1 MRSRS
6 TFLAGICLA
15 LAGIAPALSA
25 QGFERVLPD
34 GTIAF
39 LGIDDVT
46 KMREG
51 FSTSKYGDLWRD
63 DASASMREAVTGWLG
78 LMSELQ
84 LKEAGYDPFSLLE
97 AVKGP
102 LGFAMLEL
110 TEPEKT
116 GETSVTMGGAF
127 CVLADVGDG
136 GEAVMTQ
143 IESALEKAGA
153 NAKFTRSAETA
164 GDVEVTVLHL
174 GDPQDAESMQVR
186 FGLAGNVL
194 VTVIASANLSDRDHF
209 GTLVE
214 SLKDPPKDALV
225 DGEAFSRSLAVDERA
240 GMRAFVDTQKLVSR
254 IRALVELEG
263 QDEDE
268 RKVMDGLGLDGLG
281 VISMFSE
288 NIVSAGASQARM
300 DWQGQGAIVSCM
312 TALLPPGEPAL
323 LALVPETA
331 VEAFD
336 VHMDLNAGFE
346 RITSTMKELGA
357 ITDEELNLNLQ
368 MAEQE
373 MGLSIRD
380 DLLANIGNEF
390 VWFSAPV
397 EDEMQGLPG
406 TEDAPQNFAVILRLA
421 DGKKLS
427 TLVDDLLTKSGMAA
441 GRKRTDFQGVN
452 IDTLPIPVPGLGAA
466 NFAFTDDLFVFSLSS
481 ELLQA
486 VLRRNAGSSE
496 LPNLRD
502 KEEVAALIDAMP
514 KSASMFV
521 VSEEAAR
528 IKSVAANLRGMIAAL
543 PSMLRPDVAQADET
557 AKRIEALFR
566 KFELPSDE
574 VIEKYMTGYG
584 VNAVVVDADGVKFHT
599 QQD

>member
-143 IESALEKAGA
+143 IESALETAGA
-153 NAKFTRSAETA
+153 TAKFTRSAETA

-194 VTVIASANLSDRDHF
+194 VTVIASA
-209 GTLVE
+209 
-214 SLKDPPKDALV
+214 
-225 DGEAFSRSLAVDERA
+225 
-240 GMRAFVDTQKLVSR
+240 
-254 IRALVELEG
+254 
-263 QDEDE
+263 
-268 RKVMDGLGLDGLG
+268 
-281 VISMFSE
+281 
-288 NIVSAGASQARM
+288 
-300 DWQGQGAIVSCM
+300 
-312 TALLPPGEPAL
+312 
-323 LALVPETA
+323 
-331 VEAFD
+331 
-336 VHMDLNAGFE
+336 
-346 RITSTMKELGA
+346 
-357 ITDEELNLNLQ
+357 
-368 MAEQE
+368 
-373 MGLSIRD
+373 
-380 DLLANIGNEF
+380 
-390 VWFSAPV
+390 
-397 EDEMQGLPG
+397 
-406 TEDAPQNFAVILRLA
+406 
-421 DGKKLS
+421 
-427 TLVDDLLTKSGMAA
+427 
-441 GRKRTDFQGVN
+441 
-452 IDTLPIPVPGLGAA
+452 
-466 NFAFTDDLFVFSLSS
+466 
-481 ELLQA
+481 
-486 VLRRNAGSSE
+486 
-496 LPNLRD
+496 
-502 KEEVAALIDAMP
+502 
-514 KSASMFV
+514 
-521 VSEEAAR
+521 
-528 IKSVAANLRGMIAAL
+528 
-543 PSMLRPDVAQADET
+543 
-557 AKRIEALFR
+557 
-566 KFELPSDE
+566 
-574 VIEKYMTGYG
+574 
-584 VNAVVVDADGVKFHT
+584 
-599 QQD
+599 